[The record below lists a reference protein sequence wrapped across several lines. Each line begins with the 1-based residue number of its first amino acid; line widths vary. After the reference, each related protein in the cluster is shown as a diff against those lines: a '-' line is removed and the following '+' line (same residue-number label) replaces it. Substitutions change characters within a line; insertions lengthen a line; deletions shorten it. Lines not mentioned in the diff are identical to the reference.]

1 MQLSAANLLIASQ
14 QLTRGAPRPAP
25 DAQARF
31 TSALAKEGGADEAA
45 FEPMA
50 FKQAAPA
57 TAPQA
62 APAQA
67 PAAGYNASARL
78 GANLDIRV

>member
-14 QLTRGAPRPAP
+14 QLARPRAATDAP
-25 DAQARF
+25 AQFA
-31 TSALAKEGGADEAA
+31 AAMAKESGVEAA
-45 FEPMA
+45 GFEPMD

-57 TAPQA
+57 KAASP

-67 PAAGYNASARL
+67 PAAGYNASGRL